1 MHKLILTSATYR
13 QSTQASKDAIARDPD
28 NELLSRQNRRRLE
41 GEAVRDS
48 LLAVSGKL
56 NPKMGG
62 PGVVL
67 PELSKPAGGSK
78 PVAVT
83 KDRSEYD
90 RRSIYLFSRRNL
102 RYAFLEVFDLPDS
115 NLSCPKRERSTTAP
129 QALALLNS
137 PEAITAAKAFAQR
150 VEKEAKSET
159 ERIDRAYRLALGRP
173 PAAKEQERAAAF
185 LKESPLSELCRALVN
200 LNEFVY
206 LD

>member
-1 MHKLILTSATYR
+1 MGEAGERLDLKRIHKLMLLSATYR
-13 QSTQASKDAIARDPD
+13 QSTQVSKDAIAKDPD

-41 GEAVRDS
+41 GEAIRDS

-78 PVAVT
+78 PVPAT
-83 KDRSEYD
+83 RDATEYD

-102 RYAFLEVFDLPDS
+102 RYAFLEAFDLPDS

-137 PEAITAAKAFAQR
+137 PEAIAAAKAFAER
-150 VEKEAKSET
+150 VEKEAT
-159 ERIDRAYRLALGRP
+159 DRDRPHRPRLPPRPRP
-173 PAAKEQERAAAF
+173 PADREGAGARRPR
-185 LKESPLSELCRALVN
+185 SSRTRR
-200 LNEFVY
+200 
-206 LD
+206 